1 MSPMSASEPIHF
13 RFEFANDGAPFRLP
27 PSREGGYAD
36 ARTPMLR
43 ETRRGIGGIGG
54 APTTSTVT
62 MPPLNFTA
70 GGPGT
75 KGKSCPSETTLD
87 RAPPRIVAYMRNH
100 MIDAHLTLIQT
111 CRICLMGF
119 GLVAFAAAVGGG
131 AGTSQRHRLQCASTA
146 AACAISTR
154 YYTRL
159 YALRRLPLSM
169 GYSLESNTVAESM
182 RYANWSVV
190 IALLGWTAF
199 MLRGPFA
206 TPLYGPLPMWKWDY
220 ETWRFAGPLISCF
233 GTIVGLPGWHASRTA
248 RANQCKGDYKA
259 AGGWAVACFIFLG
272 ISTITSLTIGAAM
285 LSPTRDV
292 DPPDRLPIEVALGRS
307 ISTLWFVYP
316 VVSLVRTLALMLGAG
331 DWTEGLTADS
341 GRTTVGVAD
350 AAARSGGR
358 VAAAPSRTLAQ
369 RVVSGIS
376 SLALNSVRSTYLAL
390 VAAPECKSTVAVARL
405 TALADGIM
413 PSRELTTNPHH
424 ENELERLLPMSD
436 LTTSIGTQPEDEDV
450 RNLQLRMHVPEVSPL
465 CSQGTDSAI
474 AIVDIFS
481 QAIAAL
487 GCVAITLGPEGAA

>member
-1 MSPMSASEPIHF
+1 
-13 RFEFANDGAPFRLP
+13 
-27 PSREGGYAD
+27 
-36 ARTPMLR
+36 
-43 ETRRGIGGIGG
+43 
-54 APTTSTVT
+54 
-62 MPPLNFTA
+62 MPPLSLTSV
-70 GGPGT
+70 GPYG
-75 KGKSCPSETTLD
+75 KDKSCPSETTYD
-87 RAPPRIVAYMRNH
+87 RAPPRIVAYMRSH

-111 CRICLMGF
+111 CRICLVGF
-119 GLVAFAAAVGGG
+119 GIVAFAAAVGG
-131 AGTSQRHRLQCASTA
+131 AGTSQRHRLQCAATA

-190 IALLGWTAF
+190 IALLGWCAF
-199 MLRGPFA
+199 MLRGPFE
-206 TPLYGPLPMWKWDY
+206 TPLYGPWPLWQWDY
-220 ETWRFAGPLISCF
+220 ETWRFCGPLISSL

-248 RANQCKGDYKA
+248 RANQCKGAYRA
-259 AGGWAVACFIFLG
+259 ASGWALACVIFLG
-272 ISTITSLTIGAAM
+272 ISTATSLTVGAAM

-292 DPPDRLPIEVALGRS
+292 DPPDRVPREVALGRS

-316 VVSLVRTLALMLGAG
+316 IVSLVRTLALMLGAG
-331 DWTEGLTADS
+331 DWTEGLTDDP
-341 GRTTVGVAD
+341 GRAKVDVAD
-350 AAARSGGR
+350 TGAGPGR
-358 VAAAPSRTLAQ
+358 RAVAAPAHGLVHRA
-369 RVVSGIS
+369 VSGLS
-376 SLALNSVRSTYLAL
+376 TFAVSAVRSSYLAL

-436 LTTSIGTQPEDEDV
+436 LATSVGTQPEEEDV

-487 GCVAITLGPEGAA
+487 GCAAITLGSEGTV

>member
-1 MSPMSASEPIHF
+1 MSAKDPIHF
-13 RFEFANDGAPFRLP
+13 RFGLADGGVPYRLP
-27 PSREGGYAD
+27 PARD
-36 ARTPMLR
+36 VVDVRTPMLR
-43 ETRRGIGGIGG
+43 ETRRAVGGPPM
-54 APTTSTVT
+54 PTSSVTVT
-62 MPPLNFTA
+62 PLIFNT
-70 GGPGT
+70 GGRART
-75 KGKSCPSETTLD
+75 CPSETTFD

-131 AGTSQRHRLQCASTA
+131 AGTTQRQRLQCAATA

-159 YALRRLPLSM
+159 YSLRRLPLSM

-206 TPLYGPLPMWKWDY
+206 TPLYGPWPLWEWDY
-220 ETWRFAGPLISCF
+220 ATWRFAGPLLSSA

-248 RANQCKGDYKA
+248 RASQCRGDYKA
-259 AGGWAVACFIFLG
+259 AGGWALATFIFLG
-272 ISTITSLTIGAAM
+272 ISTTTSLTIGAAM
-285 LSPTRDV
+285 LSPTRDIE
-292 DPPDRLPIEVALGRS
+292 PPDRLPLEVALGRG

-331 DWTEGLTADS
+331 DWTEGLEGYSTK
-341 GRTTVGVAD
+341 TKVGVAETGALPGGRH
-350 AAARSGGR
+350 AAAAVPPARSI
-358 VAAAPSRTLAQ
+358 SR
-369 RVVSGIS
+369 RVVSGLS
-376 SLALNSVRSTYLAL
+376 TLALNVVRSTYLAL

-413 PSRELTTNPHH
+413 PSRELSINPHH

-436 LTTSIGTQPEDEDV
+436 LTTSIGADPEEDNV

-474 AIVDIFS
+474 AVVDIFS

-487 GCVAITLGPEGAA
+487 GCAMITLGTERSA

>member
-1 MSPMSASEPIHF
+1 MPPA
-13 RFEFANDGAPFRLP
+13 RNGAR
-27 PSREGGYAD
+27 GD
-36 ARTPMLR
+36 AHAPVLR
-43 ETRRGIGGIGG
+43 ETRRGLGGPASIGAIGAIGTIG
-54 APTTSTVT
+54 AHATAPLTASSVT
-62 MPPLNFTA
+62 ISPLNLVLP
-70 GGPGT
+70 GG
-75 KGKSCPSETTLD
+75 KGKVCPSQTTYD

-131 AGTSQRHRLQCASTA
+131 ASTSQRQRLQCAATA

-159 YALRRLPLSM
+159 YSLRRLPLSM

-206 TPLYGPLPMWKWDY
+206 TPLYGPWPLWEWDY
-220 ETWRFAGPLISCF
+220 PTWRFVGPLLSSG

-248 RANQCKGDYKA
+248 RASQCKGDYKA
-259 AGGWAVACFIFLG
+259 AGGWAIACFIFLG
-272 ISTITSLTIGAAM
+272 ISTVTSLTIGAAM
-285 LSPTRDV
+285 LSPTRD
-292 DPPDRLPIEVALGRS
+292 PPDRTPLEVALGRG

-331 DWTEGLTADS
+331 DWTEGLS
-341 GRTTVGVAD
+341 GYSTNTKVGVAD
-350 AAARSGGR
+350 TGALPGARH
-358 VAAAPSRTLAQ
+358 VAAVPASSLSR
-369 RVVSGIS
+369 RVVSGLS
-376 SLALNSVRSTYLAL
+376 SFALNAVRSTYLAL

-405 TALADGIM
+405 TALADNIM
-413 PSRELTTNPHH
+413 PSRELSINPNH

-436 LTTSIGTQPEDEDV
+436 LVTNIGTEHEEENV

-487 GCVAITLGPEGAA
+487 GCAMITLESERAA

>member
-1 MSPMSASEPIHF
+1 MTTNTPIHF
-13 RFEFANDGAPFRLP
+13 RFQFSNGGPPLRL
-27 PSREGGYAD
+27 
-36 ARTPMLR
+36 
-43 ETRRGIGGIGG
+43 
-54 APTTSTVT
+54 APTRDVDSALVPTSAIT
-62 MPPLNFTA
+62 MPPLRIGLTNKKRVGATV
-70 GGPGT
+70 
-75 KGKSCPSETTLD
+75 SSLN
-87 RAPPRIVAYMRNH
+87 RAPPRIVSYMRDH

-119 GLVAFAAAVGGG
+119 GLVAFAAAVGS
-131 AGTSQRHRLQCASTA
+131 AGTSQRHRLQCAATA

-190 IALLGWTAF
+190 IGLLGWCAF
-199 MLRGPFA
+199 MLRGPFE
-206 TPLYGPLPMWKWDY
+206 TPLYGPWPLWQWDY
-220 ETWRFAGPLISCF
+220 ATWRFVGPLLSCF
-233 GTIVGLPGWHASRTA
+233 GTMVGLPGWNASRTA
-248 RANQCKGDYKA
+248 RANQCRGNYRA
-259 AGGWAVACFIFLG
+259 ATGWALACLVFLG
-272 ISTITSLTIGAAM
+272 ISCTTSLTIGAAM
-285 LSPTRDV
+285 LSPTRDIE
-292 DPPDRLPIEVALGRS
+292 PPDRHPREVALGRS

-316 VVSLVRTLALMLGAG
+316 IVSLVRTLALMLGAG
-331 DWTEGLTADS
+331 DWVEGLTDDT
-341 GRTTVGVAD
+341 GRAPDGVVGSNVKRGGHGVAT
-350 AAARSGGR
+350 AASIGYGR
-358 VAAAPSRTLAQ
+358 LAIA
-369 RVVSGIS
+369 GFS
-376 SLALNSVRSTYLAL
+376 SFALNAVRSSYLAL

-413 PSRELTTNPHH
+413 PSRELDVNPNH

-436 LTTSIGTQPEDEDV
+436 LVTSASTHPREEEECA

-487 GCVAITLGPEGAA
+487 GCAAITLGSEGAE